1 MAMEEAAQEVRRIL
15 CQNDVGETLNYLSTV
30 TRCIEDNQHDLRAV
44 IGNSY
49 RDLLGAC
56 DGVVGMER
64 DCADILTIEEAMER
78 ASATRDVDGRG
89 NAEMNTEPLLPPSW
103 FAARLRRQR
112 RAAAATL
119 TTTADN
125 NNTAS
130 SDKPPRLSAT
140 KGYAVTNGGTMS
152 EGDRGAS
159 ATTAAEADRDAHR
172 GRKTELNAALAL
184 PTVELPLPHAAPTH
198 TSTKY
203 AHRDAAVVGEETGPA
218 APAAQRMRLADELQ
232 ALHLDYMTL
241 ASATASMARGAAA
254 ADAELSSLL
263 ADSSVLASLLR
274 PADQHDEQQD
284 GHSPGPSHRAAS
296 DAAALSAA
304 SGEKREAHLR
314 ALERDQ
320 PLARLARRL
329 HSVQASLRVY
339 AGGNVGAQFSQCVSD
354 AATASS
360 AALAGVSVDS
370 TLRSAK
376 RPPSWATGIQRRAT
390 ALEARLVKLMLQR
403 LRRAADDY
411 ASLAEQV
418 PKVPSGADLGE
429 PLSEARAVRAAEK
442 RHLMCVWAVFAQC
455 HVALR
460 ALRDSPTLVKAL
472 VACAPGAELPAKRV
486 CPSGIPGTESATAP
500 PTMASLDSAVDAL
513 FQLATQDVRAVVSAV
528 VGGAASVASAPA
540 GRTAGDEALPGAA
553 DPCRMLLA
561 FLAVLLLRESQ
572 LSAARWAAVAPSL
585 LPAALP
591 SSGAQPAVTTA
602 DASPQPPSVFLN
614 SSVVNQRA
622 DAAAGRTSNR
632 AKPEGDA
639 PPSSHSAASPETRVF
654 ATATHL
660 SALGLAAA
668 TANGPKASTA
678 ASVATVNGTSNTAWA
693 LRCFSGLAYLLRA
706 FADYVDLVQATLAE
720 VASTPAVL
728 DKETAALYLL
738 QRICL
743 AAAAASEEQLRATG
757 HGTSVAALGRCED
770 ERPTFPT
777 PALASGA
784 RSLDELLQ
792 WRLRKVC
799 GSAAASGVPGEGPDT
814 PHGSLK
820 VGGTDVLPLPIGRNG
835 TPMTPMGDPDSVAS
849 AKVAPEVAPSQSRAL
864 ARRRAYVELLR
875 ASVNTVDELQASGA
889 SSMALGERS
898 LSVRADVVVTENT
911 SATSGATDLVPP
923 LRLVCHQLLA
933 PLVSSLVVLL
943 ARDPV
948 ALAVYSEG
956 QRNPDTRPAM
966 RAVRD
971 ALERL
976 LPNGTQQFSL
986 SGTQGSRMPS
996 SFSGLG
1002 QTWTTVNEA
1011 RWWELVEQTT
1021 MRAALQRC
1029 VTVALESVS
1038 FVEACI
1044 SQGLAASAYRMLQSS
1059 VEDSQT
1065 KLGHRVSSI
1074 GRDGG
1079 TSLGPTRASALECTW
1094 SALFSVL
1101 RLHVLS
1107 TVDSVSDAG
1116 GALSLEGAEISSG
1129 TETRHGAVHGF
1140 DGATTSAPI
1149 SGLTGRRDE
1158 RGSLSSAMTGICW
1171 DRFRPRTAAGAAGS
1185 AHRSFYTTS
1194 GEGIF
1199 REEGLEWGRAA
1210 YQAAQLPLSVLPDAA
1225 NAKRTEQQ
1233 QQQHTWGAAAVDA
1246 GLSASQ
1252 QAQLAKILSGM
1263 RDKLFPDWAV
1273 RCIDEHDTT
1282 RGTRPGALDM
1292 NGHAAELLHRCLLT
1306 LVEAV
1311 QAQTASVQAS
1321 ACKNSAGSPPSTP
1334 PLLLLPTRIVGWLKD
1349 ALHRVAVQLRNA
1361 DPGVPPNGAHATVV
1375 HSYELSLLVRVYWE
1389 VLQRLQTAAP
1399 PSEATGARQL
1409 CTDAADLYERAQAPW
1424 QDMLTQ
1430 FYRAALQQAYNA
1442 VLRLRESGTEEPR
1455 HSAAANRA
1463 GAALRRVTHLM
1474 DSAAWVRAPMAGPT
1488 APDDNNASGSHG
1500 VAYPAQPTPAVMT
1513 LTQVALRYL
1522 HQALYGAPSVY
1533 SDSPVP
1539 FMSFPSRTEATY
1551 GAASISEQLQS
1562 GAASAAASVGFS
1574 DDRGCRLH
1582 VLVTG
1587 KVQQRALE
1595 RLAATSAELYEFE
1608 LCPLVDVVGESGDS
1622 GVAARTSALP
1632 PGNAAPATAAATQNQ
1647 ADDLRL
1653 QWYMDVL
1660 FASSVWCA
1668 GSVSGGGGGSS
1679 AGLFATERDSPVK
1692 ALFTPDTGGSG
1703 VGVDAT
1709 ACVAEGPLRRV
1720 VRHLEGTCDPVRWR
1734 SGVPLILAA
1743 YRQFISASA
1752 LLWVAHSEEPHDGDA
1767 GDTHNEGA
1775 FCATSVAAAAA
1786 TRPFSAA
1793 GAMAAA
1799 PFLTEKLLLPRER
1812 VNRLA
1817 LLPIAASSSAA
1828 LASASI
1834 GAGGTPSAASA
1845 RAAAVVPQT
1854 YSLLLPT
1861 ASELNPYAPSSS
1873 SSVGVPPTGPYRFG
1887 GPSSAVA
1894 AASAGASGGVGINSL
1909 LRSANGGHDASAAL
1923 LLGGVGAAD
1932 MIGVGEVAVPADSS
1946 SAAAAA
1952 SSLWGTTQRGWS
1964 QLWGT
1969 S

>member
-78 ASATRDVDGRG
+78 VSATRDVDGRG

-140 KGYAVTNGGTMS
+140 KGYA
-152 EGDRGAS
+152 
-159 ATTAAEADRDAHR
+159 
-172 GRKTELNAALAL
+172 LNAALAL

-263 ADSSVLASLLR
+263 ADSSVLASLLL
-274 PADQHDEQQD
+274 PADQHGEQQD

-528 VGGAASVASAPA
+528 VDGAASVASAPA

-614 SSVVNQRA
+614 GSIANQRA

-706 FADYVDLVQATLAE
+706 FADYVDLVQAALAE
-720 VASTPAVL
+720 VASAPAVL

-799 GSAAASGVPGEGPDT
+799 GSAAASGVPGDGPDT
-814 PHGSLK
+814 PHGSLM

-966 RAVRD
+966 QAVRD

-976 LPNGTQQFSL
+976 LLNGTQQFSL
-986 SGTQGSRMPS
+986 PGTQGSRMPS

-1107 TVDSVSDAG
+1107 TVDSVSGPG

-1210 YQAAQLPLSVLPDAA
+1210 YQAAQLPLS
-1225 NAKRTEQQ
+1225 
-1233 QQQHTWGAAAVDA
+1233 
-1246 GLSASQ
+1246 

-1282 RGTRPGALDM
+1282 RGTRLGALDM

-1334 PLLLLPTRIVGWLKD
+1334 PLLLLPMRIVGWLKD

-1539 FMSFPSRTEATY
+1539 FMSFPSRAEATY

-1653 QWYMDVL
+1653 H
-1660 FASSVWCA
+1660 
-1668 GSVSGGGGGSS
+1668 
-1679 AGLFATERDSPVK
+1679 
-1692 ALFTPDTGGSG
+1692 G